1 LTIKLTQHVA
11 AARLLREGS
20 VRIIR
25 LSTIR
30 SLEQNL
36 RTKRVAA
43 RPDGDQREMLR
54 VFASFFSCQRA
65 SALATTQ
72 SVPRP
77 AERSKNFRTEN
88 KKPGVERRANPP
100 AHKTQAASR
109 DARLSIIRY
118 S

>member
-1 LTIKLTQHVA
+1 MA
-11 AARLLREGS
+11 FLLD
-20 VRIIR
+20 
-25 LSTIR
+25 R
-30 SLEQNL
+30 SRDE
-36 RTKRVAA
+36 T
-43 RPDGDQREMLR
+43 LR

-65 SALATTQ
+65 SALGAAQ

-77 AERSKNFRTEN
+77 AERPKNFRTEN

-100 AHKTQAASR
+100 ANSAQAASR